1 MNDFSLTMHP
11 VFSIASFQVI
21 LYRLFRHWHTKD
33 STILES
39 DREKVLHLFGRTF
52 ALLFLRSCL
61 ASQDGQCTLRAT
73 GIDVGGQ
80 PLFFA
85 IVFFLVVWIP
95 ICFV

>member
-1 MNDFSLTMHP
+1 MHP

-21 LYRLFRHWHTKD
+21 LYRLFRHWRTKD

-39 DREKVLHLFGRTF
+39 DREKVLDLFGRTF
-52 ALLFLRSCL
+52 GLLFFFFESCL